1 MKIIP
6 PKPFM
11 IEKGNRAVLL
21 LHGFTGNTN
30 DVKRLG
36 RYLAER
42 NYTVHAPL
50 YKGHGGDPVTL
61 IQTNPVEWW
70 NSVLEGYDE
79 LKNRGYDEIAV
90 AGVSLGGIFSLKLGE
105 ERPTK
110 AIVAMSAP
118 ALAKSI
124 DSLQERIIDYTI
136 KYKKLAGTFDEQSD
150 HPLEIAE
157 KYRMPALEYL
167 QGMINETSEKLQ
179 TIQTPVHIL
188 RGLRDDD
195 YYCESAD
202 LIYNSVKS
210 RIKSVKSFINSG
222 HILTL
227 DQEKELVFEEI
238 FRFFEGL
245 KWNEEKMN
253 ISQIS

>member
-6 PKPFM
+6 PKPFT
-11 IEKGNRAVLL
+11 IETGKRAVLL

-36 RYLAER
+36 RYLSER

-50 YKGHGGDPVTL
+50 YKGHGGDPETL
-61 IQTNPVEWW
+61 INTDPIEWW
-70 NSVLEGYDE
+70 NSAVEGYDY
-79 LKNRGYDEIAV
+79 LRSQGYEEIAV
-90 AGVSLGGIFSLKLGE
+90 AGVSLGGIFSLRLGE

-118 ALAKSI
+118 AIAKSV
-124 DSLQERIIDYTI
+124 DSLQSRIVDYAI
-136 KYKKLAGTFDEQSD
+136 KYKKLSGTYDEQNDS
-150 HPLEIAE
+150 PLKVAQ
-157 KYRMPALEYL
+157 YVRMPSLQYL
-167 QGMINETSEKLQ
+167 QGIINDTSSKFD

-188 RGLRDDD
+188 RGLNDDE

-227 DQEKELVFEEI
+227 DKEKELVFEEVY
-238 FRFFEGL
+238 RFFESL
-245 KWNEEKMN
+245 KWND
-253 ISQIS
+253 

>member
-6 PKPFM
+6 PKPFT
-11 IEKGNRAVLL
+11 IETGKRAVLL

-36 RYLAER
+36 RYLSER

-50 YKGHGGDPVTL
+50 YKGHGGDPETL
-61 IQTNPVEWW
+61 INTDPIEWW
-70 NSVLEGYDE
+70 NSALEGYDH
-79 LKNRGYDEIAV
+79 LRSLGYEEIAV
-90 AGVSLGGIFSLKLGE
+90 AGVSLGGVFSLRLGE

-118 ALAKSI
+118 AIAKNV
-124 DSLQERIIDYTI
+124 DSLQDRIVDYAI
-136 KYKKLAGTFDEQSD
+136 KYKKLAGTYDEQTDS
-150 HPLEIAE
+150 PVNVAR
-157 KYRMPALEYL
+157 YVRMPSLEYL
-167 QGMINETSEKLQ
+167 QGIINDTSSKLD

-188 RGLRDDD
+188 RGLNDDD
-195 YYCESAD
+195 YYCQSAD
-202 LIYNSVKS
+202 LIYNTVKS

-227 DQEKELVFEEI
+227 DKEKELVFEEV
-238 FRFFEGL
+238 FHFFESL
-245 KWNEEKMN
+245 KWND
-253 ISQIS
+253 

>member
-61 IQTNPVEWW
+61 IQTNPIEWW

-90 AGVSLGGIFSLKLGE
+90 AGVSLGGIFSLKL
-105 ERPTK
+105 TK
-110 AIVAMSAP
+110 
-118 ALAKSI
+118 LLKN
-124 DSLQERIIDYTI
+124 IIC
-136 KYKKLAGTFDEQSD
+136 L
-150 HPLEIAE
+150 H
-157 KYRMPALEYL
+157 
-167 QGMINETSEKLQ
+167 
-179 TIQTPVHIL
+179 
-188 RGLRDDD
+188 
-195 YYCESAD
+195 
-202 LIYNSVKS
+202 
-210 RIKSVKSFINSG
+210 
-222 HILTL
+222 
-227 DQEKELVFEEI
+227 
-238 FRFFEGL
+238 
-245 KWNEEKMN
+245 
-253 ISQIS
+253 